1 MFSYK
6 QMFGKSPRRETE
18 RRLILKRENSGDAD
32 EEVMTPGGTR
42 AMGGANPSPRRGEG
56 GRVSDRERG
65 RERYEDLA
73 LFDGLARLS
82 RPSPCF
88 APLASLS

>member
-1 MFSYK
+1 VLSMY
-6 QMFGKSPRRETE
+6 
-18 RRLILKRENSGDAD
+18 
-32 EEVMTPGGTR
+32 V
-42 AMGGANPSPRRGEG
+42 
-56 GRVSDRERG
+56 RG

-88 APLASLS
+88 APLASLSPPGRGIRRFAAQLRQSVNRCH